1 MVGVEIMYGLIQ
13 ITHMYTKQFILENK
27 KIFKSI
33 IILSLSLFLLL
44 QTQTPLHSI
53 DKNNIIKV
61 HISSYDMMVNSQYEI
76 LEEEAIDFYNKM
88 KSGLY
93 LKFFQIPGV
102 GGAFEYRIE
111 VFYKEDNE
119 TKSMI
124 IFYDNR
130 HIIPSATI
138 DGKNYFFFNNP
149 SDFIDSYLKE

>member
-53 DKNNIIKV
+53 DKNNIVKV
-61 HISSYDMMVNSQYEI
+61 HVSSYDMMVSSQYKV
-76 LEEEAIDFYNKM
+76 LEENAADFYNQM

-93 LKFFQIPGV
+93 LKFFQIPGL
-102 GGAFEYRIE
+102 GGAFKYRIE
-111 VFYKEDNE
+111 LFYEEDNE
-119 TKSMI
+119 TKSI
-124 IFYDNR
+124 VIFYNN
-130 HIIPSATI
+130 HYIIPSATI
-138 DGKNYFFFNNP
+138 DGKNYLFFNNP
-149 SDFIDSYLKE
+149 AHFIESYLKE